1 MSSLRNSAKEA
12 HIDAAKASIL
22 DIGWRRTTLTE
33 VARRAGVS
41 RMTIYR
47 HWDDRERLL
56 ADLMTR
62 EWVAILEKAS
72 ANSQDDQSLDGFI
85 DLALSVVE
93 GLRRNPLLRRILELD
108 PEMVMPYILQ
118 RTGRSQKAMLE
129 LLEARIRLVQA
140 NGQMR
145 AGRPV
150 LARTVAL
157 MLEGLLLS
165 RVDTMKGRGILRPG
179 LIEECRETLMRG
191 LSK

>member
-145 AGRPV
+145 AGEAEV

-165 RVDTMKGRGILRPG
+165 VDTMKGRGITRAK